1 MNKKIF
7 RKRNIGRYFLW
18 SLHLVSVALW
28 FCSVSFLES
37 RLRGVT
43 HLLFPQSN
51 HTTFKCVL
59 LPFVKLYEPLVYFC
73 TWSKLLIV
81 SLSVCCHFFHVFKS
95 SLASPCPAT
104 MTWRDLRA
112 WVILGVMLFGAI
124 APGRVSLQTTGKS
137 VLLKTSS

>member
-81 SLSVCCHFFHVFKS
+81 SLSVCCHFFHVLVITGFS
-95 SLASPCPAT
+95 MPCNHDMEGFESLSDPWRYAVWGNSPWQGLPADNWKKCP
-104 MTWRDLRA
+104 
-112 WVILGVMLFGAI
+112 
-124 APGRVSLQTTGKS
+124 SQN
-137 VLLKTSS
+137 